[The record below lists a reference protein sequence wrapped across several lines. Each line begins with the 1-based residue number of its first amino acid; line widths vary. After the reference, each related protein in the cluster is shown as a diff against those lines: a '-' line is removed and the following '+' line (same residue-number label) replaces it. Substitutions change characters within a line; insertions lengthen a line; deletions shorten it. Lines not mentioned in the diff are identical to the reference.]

1 MDFEL
6 QVQQELA
13 HEELQL
19 AFYLKLQDNDLFHA
33 TYLASLRESALAQ

>member
-1 MDFEL
+1 MDFGL

-19 AFYLKLQDNDLFHA
+19 GFYLKLQDNDLFHA
-33 TYLASLRESALAQ
+33 IYLASLREFELAQ